1 MINIVLFDEESI
13 IRVATKAI
21 NYFSSDS
28 SVRITEDTIWVNGL
42 YLRFYSKLIT
52 MNVYSPIFSKDNI
65 QSCLSY
71 ILSDEEVFI
80 SITNQKMIYIDTVN
94 AATNFDIFFCEE
106 VV

>member
-42 YLRFYSKLIT
+42 YLR
-52 MNVYSPIFSKDNI
+52 
-65 QSCLSY
+65 Y

-80 SITNQKMIYIDTVN
+80 SSTNQKRIYIDTVN

>member
-1 MINIVLFDEESI
+1 
-13 IRVATKAI
+13 
-21 NYFSSDS
+21 
-28 SVRITEDTIWVNGL
+28 
-42 YLRFYSKLIT
+42 

-80 SITNQKMIYIDTVN
+80 SSTNQKRIYIDTVN